1 MSDFSEIHD
10 VLVETRSDVLWI
22 TINRPEKRN
31 AINESVI
38 RQIRE
43 AIEKAPLDPALRAI
57 VLTGAGDKT
66 FCAGADLGPSV
77 QGGAFQIDYANPRHY
92 VIDLFKAL
100 EECPLPVIARVNG
113 HAVAGGFGLMCACD
127 MAVAAD
133 DARFGTPESKIGVAP
148 MMILGHMLR
157 VLPRRKLL
165 EMCITGELFN
175 ATTMLE
181 LGVLNYIA
189 PRAELDATL
198 ARLLANITNKSP
210 TAIKLF
216 KQGFHSMQD
225 MSLRECFEYAQIM
238 ISIMAS
244 TDDAREGRA
253 SFQEKRPARWALPRE
268 ENA

>member
-1 MSDFSEIHD
+1 MSDFSESRE
-10 VLVETRSDVLWI
+10 VGVETRDSVLWI

-31 AINESVI
+31 AINEGVI
-38 RQIRE
+38 RQIQE

-57 VLTGAGDKT
+57 VLTGAGDKA
-66 FCAGADLGPSV
+66 FCAGADLGSNV
-77 QGGAFQIDYANPRHY
+77 RGGAFQIDYANPRHY

-113 HAVAGGFGLMCACD
+113 HALAGGFGLMCACD

-133 DARFGTPESKIGVAP
+133 DTRFGTPESKIGVAP

-165 EMCITGELFN
+165 EMCITGELFD
-175 ATTMLE
+175 AATMLDM
-181 LGVLNYIA
+181 GVLNYVV
-189 PRAELDATL
+189 PRAELDIALT
-198 ARLLANITNKSP
+198 RLLASITNKSP

-216 KQGFHSMQD
+216 KQGFHAMQD
-225 MSLRECFEYAQIM
+225 MSLRQCFEYSQIM
-238 ISIMAS
+238 ISIMSS

-253 SFQEKRPARWALPRE
+253 SFHEKRPARWALSPE
-268 ENA
+268 ANT